1 MAARGRSR
9 EEHGSAVEAWGAAS
23 QPTTAR
29 RVATMSWT
37 QTPRFVRLPESVKVT
52 GLDGLSVWCSD
63 VDVSFGDVAF
73 R

>member
-1 MAARGRSR
+1 
-9 EEHGSAVEAWGAAS
+9 
-23 QPTTAR
+23 
-29 RVATMSWT
+29 MSWT